1 MVNTIVLKSS
11 NITTT
16 KNSTFQYDFP
26 NSINFKDM
34 ELGLISASLYYSWF
48 NISDELGNRTF
59 KYSLY
64 DATAAAYED
73 ITIELTPGLYEI
85 SDLNKALQF
94 KFIEKGFYLIDSNG
108 DNVYFA
114 EFVVNTVKNSVDINT
129 YAVPS
134 SLPTDYQ
141 APTGWDYYNTGGGG
155 TTYYPEITLSS
166 NFNEIVG
173 YVADYETDRREGLDT
188 EFTAQ
193 TYSSTTAPNVNPNSS
208 VLVEVNIVDNPYGV
222 PANIIYAIVP
232 NVRVGA
238 LIYVAPPE
246 YAFVPIRNGVYNSL
260 TLRLLN
266 KDTLEPLTIQD
277 SQITIILGIKEKYA
291 YENPVMDASLG
302 IKERN
307 GRR

>member
-16 KNSTFQYDFP
+16 KNSTFQYNFP

-64 DATAAAYED
+64 NTTAAAYQEF
-73 ITIELTPGLYEI
+73 TIELTPGLYEI

-94 KFIEKGFYLIDSNG
+94 EFINKGFYLVDSNG

-114 EFVVNTVKNSVDINT
+114 EFVANSVKNSVDINT

-134 SLPTDYQ
+134 SLPGGYT
-141 APTGWDYYNTGGGG
+141 APTGWNYYNGA

-166 NFNEIVG
+166 KFNEIVG
-173 YVADYETDRREGLDT
+173 YPADFKTDRQEGDT
-188 EFTAQ
+188 QFTAQ
-193 TYSSTTAPNVNPNSS
+193 TNSSTTAPNVNPNSS
-208 VLVEVNIVDNPYGV
+208 VLVEVNIVDNPYGI

-232 NVRVGA
+232 NVGVGS
-238 LIYVAPPE
+238 LISVAPPE
-246 YAFVPIRNGVYNSL
+246 YAFVPIRNGVYNNL

-277 SQITIILGIKEKYA
+277 SQITIILGIKEKYN
-291 YENPVMDASLG
+291 YENPVRDACLG
-302 IKERN
+302 LKDKN
-307 GRR
+307 GIGR

>member
-64 DATAAAYED
+64 DSTGTPGYED
-73 ITIELTPGLYEI
+73 ITIDLTPGLYEI

-129 YAVPS
+129 YAVPT

-141 APTGWDYYNTGGGG
+141 APTGWNYYNSGN
-155 TTYYPEITLSS
+155 TYYPEITLSS

-173 YVADYETDRREGLDT
+173 YVADFKTDRREGLDT

-193 TYSSTTAPNVNPNSS
+193 VYSSSTAPNVNPNSS